1 MSSLP
6 PRRHRSLAVAALL
19 AGVLLLGACVADP
32 PVGSV
37 SDEIS
42 PQSTLVAERPAF
54 HDKLVVVR
62 FRVTQCGLVVVGSG
76 FAIGPHTILTNR
88 HVVAAA
94 PAADIQVETWDSRP
108 LHVVRAKVSPDV
120 DLAVVTVSETLPDV
134 ATLAA
139 EDPPGK
145 TPVVAVGYPLAK
157 ALKLAPG
164 KTIELL
170 DGDVLDTG
178 FRILLTSA
186 SVKPGNSGGPLID
199 GTGTVVGVVFALTI
213 GDETGLAIPIT
224 VVHKTLDDEDFITNY
239 TCGNVPSGILV

>member
-1 MSSLP
+1 VLL
-6 PRRHRSLAVAALL
+6 LAAVVAAM
-19 AGVLLLGACVADP
+19 LLLGACVSDP
-32 PVGSV
+32 PVTSV

-42 PQSTLVAERPAF
+42 PETTLVSQRPAY

-94 PAADIQVETWDSRP
+94 AAGDIQVDTWDGRP
-108 LHVVRAKVSPDV
+108 LHVVSAKVSPDV
-120 DLAVVTVSETLPDV
+120 DLAEVTVSDTLSDI
-134 ATLAA
+134 ATLATD
-139 EDPPGK
+139 DPPGK

-157 ALKLAPG
+157 ALRLAPG

-224 VVHKTLDDEDFITNY
+224 VVHKTIDDDDFIANY
-239 TCGNVPSGILV
+239 TCGTVPPGVLV

>member
-1 MSSLP
+1 MSGLP
-6 PRRHRSLAVAALL
+6 RRRHRSLAVAALL

-42 PQSTLVAERPAF
+42 PQSTLVAQRPAF

-62 FRVTQCGLVVVGSG
+62 FRVTQCGLVIVGSG

-94 PAADIQVETWDSRP
+94 PVADIQVETWDSRP

-157 ALKLAPG
+157 ALRLAPG

-224 VVHKTLDDEDFITNY
+224 VVRKTLDDEDFITNY
-239 TCGNVPSGILV
+239 TCGNVPPGILV